1 MKNYFRI
8 TAYHPALD
16 ISFIIDSVNQYD
28 EIWEFSADLV
38 SKKCKI
44 LEVSHFNQ
52 MGTGN
57 ISQATPNEDNYI
69 LRACMKSRVQKEN
82 GFIDINGR
90 YYTPNTEKRL

>member
-8 TAYHPALD
+8 TAYHPTLD

-44 LEVSHFNQ
+44 LEVSEHSQFDD
-52 MGTGN
+52 GTIPKSTIHG
-57 ISQATPNEDNYI
+57 DNYI
-69 LRACMKSRVQKEN
+69 LRACMKGKVEKQN
-82 GFIDINGR
+82 DVININGIH
-90 YYTPNTEKRL
+90 YTPNTGY